1 VVQSQPWP
9 KRLEFETNMPRLNE
23 GGLEFLANWIKGSE
37 KPKLIIVDTL
47 AKVRAVKKANE
58 DPYAADYAAVTG
70 LKAIAD
76 EYGVAVVLVH
86 HVRKMEA
93 DDPIDTVSG
102 TTGLTGAVDSIIVLN
117 RTSQGV
123 TLYGRGRDIE
133 EIDKAAEF
141 NRNTCR
147 WTIKG
152 DAEDVQRSDARNEI
166 LAALKDSDEAMTAR
180 EVHDLCDELTYEHVR
195 KLLRRMV
202 AMGEVNKVGRGRY
215 IATSQVSQVSHEDE

>member
-1 VVQSQPWP
+1 
-9 KRLEFETNMPRLNE
+9 M
-23 GGLEFLANWIKGSE
+23 EFLANWIKGRE

-76 EYGVAVVLVH
+76 ECGVAVVLVH

-102 TTGLTGAVDSIIVLN
+102 TTGLTGAVDSILVLN

-152 DAEDVQRSDARNEI
+152 DAE
-166 LAALKDSDEAMTAR
+166 
-180 EVHDLCDELTYEHVR
+180 EVHRTDERTVILEALADNQEPMTPAEIADAKGLPRNNV
-195 KLLRRMV
+195 KQLLFKMSK
-202 AMGEVNKVGRGRY
+202 AGEVLKEKRGRY
-215 IATSQVSQVSHEDE
+215 VHPDYAGYSGKTSPTDNFDNRGNRQQGDATE